1 MHLTERK
8 KVQET
13 FPCILLYQQK
23 DWVLHKFHMQ
33 LLLGW
38 NLLQISTW
46 LAIALSRHPGY
57 ERIPSSRLSNSCRV
71 VGLGSVSF
79 HTSDI
84 FSKPIIQ
91 LWLHWYIHVAYF
103 QKMVQYNSSCHCP
116 LIPWLL
122 HSKYICRPNNVL
134 SHCMVHHGYPTFG
147 IVGILHHTWN
157 MTF

>member
-1 MHLTERK
+1 
-8 KVQET
+8 
-13 FPCILLYQQK
+13 
-23 DWVLHKFHMQ
+23 MQ

-71 VGLGSVSF
+71 VGLGSF
-79 HTSDI
+79 
-84 FSKPIIQ
+84 PII
-91 LWLHWYIHVAYF
+91 LLIYF
-103 QKMVQYNSSCHCP
+103 QSPLFSFDFIGTYMLLIFKKWYNTTQVVIVHWFLDCF
-116 LIPWLL
+116 I
-122 HSKYICRPNNVL
+122 L
-134 SHCMVHHGYPTFG
+134 STFVDRIMYWAIAWFTMHGYPTFG